1 MEEEGEGEEDE
12 FKLLFV
18 GIESE
23 LQESIINQIK
33 LFDKTKQKQKQ
44 KQKKLKK
51 ECIICMDEEINTAMV
66 PCGHRLAC
74 YSCSKTLKNC
84 PICRADIKMVLKT
97 FDAF

>member
-1 MEEEGEGEEDE
+1 
-12 FKLLFV
+12 
-18 GIESE
+18 
-23 LQESIINQIK
+23 
-33 LFDKTKQKQKQ
+33 
-44 KQKKLKK
+44 
-51 ECIICMDEEINTAMV
+51 MDEEINTAMV